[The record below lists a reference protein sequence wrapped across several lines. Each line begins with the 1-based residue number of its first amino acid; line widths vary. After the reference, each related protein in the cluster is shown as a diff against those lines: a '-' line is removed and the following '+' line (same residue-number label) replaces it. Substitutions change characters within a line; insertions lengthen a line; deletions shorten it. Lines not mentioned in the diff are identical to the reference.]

1 MTSSGTL
8 HIIRGIGDSIPRLDL
23 APERVGSSGGVRDSR
38 RRGGGAAAISIS
50 LEVDK
55 GATIICNPSSKNQE
69 PGMS

>member
-50 LEVDK
+50 LEVDT
-55 GATIICNPSSKNQE
+55 GATIVCNPSSKNQ
-69 PGMS
+69 